1 MAIVNFDSNNSNSDN
16 RKYLFS
22 RFFAANQKN
31 AFSKL
36 KKVCLGQNK
45 RTHTQ
50 NNVLKKSKKEQKTH
64 TRRRE
69 EEKKEEKEEEKKRKK
84 CGVKTFLLGHW
95 HSQQ

>member
-36 KKVCLGQNK
+36 KKVCLGQNNVHIHK
-45 RTHTQ
+45 ITYTHT
-50 NNVLKKSKKEQKTH
+50 KKAKKNKKH
-64 TRRRE
+64 
-69 EEKKEEKEEEKKRKK
+69 KKEEKKKKKRRRKKKRKK